1 MTVTPIGASV
11 DRTSLGLG
19 ALVIGTDWTAAYY
32 FPEED
37 AITEPEFDE
46 RTSFAEES
54 ALLGAAL
61 PTHSVPAMGTLAMTV
76 TVTGASEAALKA
88 NKRALEAA
96 FKQRLTYAVSVTTL
110 GSADTY
116 TCLPG
121 RVSFGA
127 VDSGM
132 TRALMARAVIT
143 VPCFPL

>member
-19 ALVIGTDWTAAYY
+19 ALVIGTDWLADYY

-37 AITEPEFDE
+37 AITEPDFDE

-61 PTHSVPAMGTLAMTV
+61 PTHSVSGMGSLGFTV
-76 TVTGASEAALKA
+76 TVNGATEAELKA

-96 FKQRLTYAVSVTTL
+96 FKQRLTFAVSVTTL
-110 GSADTY
+110 GSPDVY

-127 VDSGM
+127 VQSGL
-132 TRALMARAVIT
+132 TRALMAKAAIT